1 MLILRLKKQLYLLT
15 IVLFIFL
22 GLFLFTNNNQVMA
35 MDNKKNYIK
44 NKKTPTDIKNE
55 LFNLL
60 TNKKELE
67 DKIHYLRN
75 KKQVNRSERNIVL
88 KLEIEHNEIK
98 SKISEIYKNNSKI
111 SKVTFNLKPL
121 IKIIED

>member
-1 MLILRLKKQLYLLT
+1 
-15 IVLFIFL
+15 
-22 GLFLFTNNNQVMA
+22 
-35 MDNKKNYIK
+35 MDNKKHYIK
-44 NKKTPTDIKNE
+44 NKKTSTDIKKE

-67 DKIHYLRN
+67 DKIHYFRN
-75 KKQVNRSERNIVL
+75 KKQVNLYERDIVL
-88 KLEIEHNEIK
+88 KLEIEHNELK
-98 SKISEIYKNNSKI
+98 SKISEIYKNNSKM